1 MAWRDAVWE
10 SDLPATVRLVALAF
24 ADHANDDGT
33 GVYVVLTRLMART
46 GLSRAA
52 CVRSVAALRDG
63 GWLATVRRAS
73 QHRAPEYDLIPQ
85 GAPSEHS
92 RPVQGAHTDNPGGS
106 RVLSDGAQG
115 ALSEPQPPTNPLQDD
130 DVARA
135 RDLDPVVVVVNRF
148 AETYQTVRGLP
159 ARGPLL
165 DRVAVVARDNLA
177 KGAAL
182 EVLLSGVPEA
192 ALRDEP
198 WIDRYT
204 LARRPSRGPVSAEQW
219 CPTHAGQPAGS
230 CAGCRAD
237 ALAAG

>member
-46 GLSRAA
+46 SE
-52 CVRSVAALRDG
+52 
-63 GWLATVRRAS
+63 
-73 QHRAPEYDLIPQ
+73 PIQ
-85 GAPSEHS
+85 GAASRTPEPPRVPS
-92 RPVQGAHTDNPGGS
+92 G
-106 RVLSDGAQG
+106 GAQG
-115 ALSEPQPPTNPLQDD
+115 AASRPQPPTNPLQDD